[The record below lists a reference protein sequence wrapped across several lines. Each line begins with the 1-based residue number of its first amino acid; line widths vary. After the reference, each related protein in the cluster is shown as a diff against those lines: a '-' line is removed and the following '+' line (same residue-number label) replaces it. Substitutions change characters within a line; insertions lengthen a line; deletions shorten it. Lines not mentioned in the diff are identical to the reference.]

1 MVRGD
6 VRDLE
11 FLNDSWLEDVD
22 FDGIL
27 RFLDY
32 QNYFCN
38 VLYLLLIFRL
48 NSVECIIKSS
58 PKQ

>member
-22 FDGIL
+22 FDGTL
-27 RFLDY
+27 RFLLS
-32 QNYFCN
+32 FG
-38 VLYLLLIFRL
+38 LSELFL
-48 NSVECIIKSS
+48 
-58 PKQ
+58 